1 MQEFAIVN
9 NLELYHRFNGSS
21 VPVISFGD
29 STDNTREYVFDEEIL
44 DYLVALAPQTFA
56 FAIDRTTF
64 SDSGVELSKTV
75 VASNYPFN
83 ALVIS
88 IRQY

>member
-1 MQEFAIVN
+1 MQEFAIAN

-21 VPVISFGD
+21 VPVNSFGD

-64 SDSGVELSKTV
+64 SDSGVELSKAV